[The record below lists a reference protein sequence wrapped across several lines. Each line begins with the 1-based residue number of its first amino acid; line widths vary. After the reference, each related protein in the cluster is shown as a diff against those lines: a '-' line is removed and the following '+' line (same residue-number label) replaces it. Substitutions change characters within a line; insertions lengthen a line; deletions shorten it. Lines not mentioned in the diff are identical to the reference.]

1 MADAGGVSPLP
12 AAEAPLVVWR
22 LLDGK
27 PGHESQ
33 SLGLVRAL
41 ARLTRVST
49 HDLPVRGI
57 AAGPF
62 SWLFRRFPAGH
73 DLPDPDLIIGAGHAT
88 HWPLLCARRA
98 RGGSAVVL
106 MKPSLPGGWF
116 DRVVAPEHDGVRPGG
131 NVIVTRGVLNAMRP
145 GQKVPGSVL
154 IMVGGESKHFIW
166 RDEDVLAAVSAIMT
180 AWPAATVTDSRR
192 TPPALSAKLAEAW
205 GGRFLPWG
213 DCPPG
218 WLAGEL
224 ARTEVA
230 WVTEDSV
237 SMIYEAL
244 TAGCAVGLIGLS
256 QTAGGSGGRLIVGLN
271 GLKRLGLVTSF
282 AEWQAAH
289 VPLHAPGTPVREA
302 DRVASLLL
310 AEW

>member
-1 MADAGGVSPLP
+1 MADAGGVNAGTPR
-12 AAEAPLVVWR
+12 PLVVWR

-33 SLGLVRAL
+33 SLGLARAL
-41 ARLTRVST
+41 ARLTSVSV
-49 HDLPVRGI
+49 HDLPVRDI

-62 SWLFRRFPAGH
+62 GWLLRRFPAGR
-73 DLPDPDLIIGAGHAT
+73 DLPDPDFIIGAGHAT

-98 RGGSAVVL
+98 RGGRAVVL
-106 MKPSLPGGWF
+106 MKPSLPKRWF

-145 GQKVPGSVL
+145 GQKQAGRALV
-154 IMVGGESKHFIW
+154 MVGGESKHFIW

-180 AWPAATVTDSRR
+180 AWPGATITDSRR
-192 TPPALSAKLAEAW
+192 TPSDLSTRLARDY
-205 GGRFLPWG
+205 GDRFLAWG

-218 WLAGEL
+218 WLAAEL
-224 ARTEVA
+224 AQAEVA

-244 TAGCAVGLIGLS
+244 TAGCAVGLLGLGRV
-256 QTAGGSGGRLIVGLN
+256 QGSRRLVN
-271 GLKRLGLVTSF
+271 GIDQLLRLGLL
-282 AEWQAAH
+282 QR
-289 VPLHAPGTPVREA
+289 LAPGQVSGCLHQPPPLQEA
-302 DRVASLLL
+302 DRVARIIFPGSS
-310 AEW
+310 